1 MNSRLSVGFVTI
13 FYLFLAAL
21 AWGLAAIFG
30 DLDLLVW
37 HNRHSTS
44 VYFDAG
50 LGVGVGLVTVA
61 VSQILDRTTTWAENL
76 GREFGKVLGE
86 IDMSAAFIFATAS
99 AIGEELL
106 FRGFLQQILS
116 VSVFGGPYGDWI
128 ALVVSTLVF
137 GLLHMGPDIK
147 KFWPWTAM
155 ALLLGGV
162 FGWMYLYTGNIL
174 APMVAHFTVNF
185 FNLQAIGRRYG
196 DAGEDNAGH

>member
-1 MNSRLSVGFVTI
+1 MKSRLSVGFVTV

-37 HNRHSTS
+37 HNKNATS

-50 LGVGVGLVTVA
+50 LGVAVGLITVA
-61 VSQILDRTTTWAENL
+61 ASQVLDRTTSWAQEL
-76 GREFGKVLGE
+76 GREFGKVLGP
-86 IDMSAAFIFATAS
+86 IDISAAFIFATAS

-128 ALVVSTLVF
+128 ALIAATVVF

-147 KFWPWTAM
+147 KFWPWTVM

-174 APMVAHFTVNF
+174 APMLAHFTVNF

-196 DAGEDNAGH
+196 DAGEEDAGQ

>member
-1 MNSRLSVGFVTI
+1 MKSRLSVGFVTV

-30 DLDLLVW
+30 DLNLFVW
-37 HNRHSTS
+37 HDKNATS
-44 VYFDAG
+44 VFFDAG
-50 LGVGVGLVTVA
+50 LGVGVGLITV
-61 VSQILDRTTTWAENL
+61 VISQVLDRTTSWAKEL
-76 GREFGKVLGE
+76 GREFGKVLGP
-86 IDMSAAFIFATAS
+86 IDMSAALIFATAS

-128 ALVVSTLVF
+128 ALVSATIVF

-155 ALLLGGV
+155 ALILGGV
-162 FGWMYLYTGNIL
+162 FGWMYMYTGNIL

-196 DAGEDNAGH
+196 DVGEEDAG